1 MFEQATHIALKS
13 IQYSEDS
20 AKQAESNQRKKRRK
34 LSEFE
39 AFLATKQPARVSKE
53 AGVAEEIAH

>member
-1 MFEQATHIALKS
+1 MNKQLTWLDS
-13 IQYSEDS
+13 IQFTEDS
-20 AKQAESNQRKKRRK
+20 AKQAESNQLKKRCK

-53 AGVAEEIAH
+53 AGVDEEIAH